1 MGPDRVPEGNEAQP
15 GSPDAAFSGPICVA
29 ESERGHGP
37 ATALF
42 VELRERLPGRECTA
56 VSGRIEAA
64 MATHYVARELLALGH
79 DVR

>member
-15 GSPDAAFSGPICVA
+15 GSPDAAFSGSICVA
-29 ESERGHGP
+29 ESERGHGL

-42 VELRERLPGRECTA
+42 ELRERLPGRECTA

-64 MATHYVARELLALGH
+64 MATHYVARELLALSH